1 MRDQLLQKKNAEVS
15 YFKAELDALL
25 SEMQNQI
32 KKKQASNVY

>member
-1 MRDQLLQKKNAEVS
+1 LLQKKNAEVS

-32 KKKQASNVY
+32 KKK